1 MNKEL
6 QDAFRH
12 LRNNRAGASFV
23 AKVVGVDKQNG
34 ICTVEAD
41 DLEYAEVRLSSVVN
55 NRENVFY
62 LFPVPGSSVIVA
74 PIYNDIH
81 NLFVVSY
88 SEVEDLK
95 LNIENTNFEVTPEG
109 FTLKRENESMRNLLD
124 DLKNDLADVCDYIKQ
139 TATKAGAAAVIPLAT
154 AKKTKFET
162 ELKKRIKTLFK
173 ED

>member
-1 MNKEL
+1 MKKEL

-12 LRNNRAGASFV
+12 LRNNRTGALFV
-23 AKVVGVDKQNG
+23 AKVVDVDKENG

-41 DLEYAEVRLSSVVN
+41 GLEYAEVRLSSVVN
-55 NRENVFY
+55 NRANVFY
-62 LFPVPGSSVIVA
+62 LFPVAGSAVIVA

-81 NLFVVSY
+81 NLLVVSY

-95 LNIENTNFEVTPEG
+95 FNTENTAFEITPEG
-109 FTLKRENESMRNLLD
+109 FTIKRKNESMLKLLN
-124 DLKNDLADVCDYIKQ
+124 DLKDDLADVCDYIKQ
-139 TATKAGAAAVIPLAT
+139 TATKAGAAPVIPLAT

-162 ELKKRIKTLFK
+162 ELKRRIKTLFK